1 MHEDFDFDG
10 EAEMK
15 TLQEVHDMLV
25 LTGYKD
31 EAYTVEKAMKIIEA
45 YGVACDK
52 PKNALDECM
61 NKIKEVAQ

>member
-25 LTGYKD
+25 LTGYKA
-31 EAYTVEKAMKIIEA
+31 EAEAVARAMQQLEA
-45 YGVACDK
+45 TK
-52 PKNALDECM
+52 
-61 NKIKEVAQ
+61 